1 MIFWRSGQ
9 GPRFVGC
16 GSLLLLSV
24 VIALL
29 VYTLSGGHCVVFIFP

>member
-1 MIFWRSGQ
+1 VIFWRPGQ

-16 GSLLLLSV
+16 GWLLLLSV

-29 VYTLSGGHCVVFIFP
+29 VYTLSSGRCTVFIFP